1 MSSMRRVTGR
11 DRRIRPVT
19 NNYAATDPRK
29 YGTPAWWHKSD
40 AGITLNVSK
49 VTTWA
54 DQSGN
59 AVDVTQAVDATRPTY
74 SASGGPNSYPSLRF
88 ANQSLNLSL
97 ASPLLTTDWTVVL
110 VCRATTAGSTSG
122 TFLRHGHV
130 ANNTGLDIISSALTR
145 RVTCKGV
152 ANHDDSTMT
161 ADAWEIQAVSR
172 ANGAAPLM
180 WVNNASQVLTNAAS
194 TSYSTGANILDY
206 GVAVNAC
213 ELAEVIAYN
222 TVIDTTALV
231 TALRTKYAI

>member
-1 MSSMRRVTGR
+1 MSSVRRKLGTQ
-11 DRRIRPVT
+11 RRGQAFRKQ
-19 NNYAATDPRK
+19 YADTDPRK
-29 YGTPAWWHKSD
+29 YGAPVWWHKSD

-49 VTTWA
+49 VITWA

-59 AVDVTQAVDATRPTY
+59 AVNVTQGTDATRPTY

-88 ANQSLNLSL
+88 VNQSLNLPL
-97 ASPLLTTDWTVVL
+97 ASPLITTDWTVVL

-161 ADAWEIQAVSR
+161 ADAWEIQAISR

-180 WVNNASQVLTNAAS
+180 WVNNASQVLTNTAS
-194 TSYSTGANILDY
+194 TGYSTGANILDY
-206 GVAVNAC
+206 GVAVNVC

-222 TVIDTTALV
+222 SVVDTTALV